1 MADIVGKQ
9 GETITKIEQDS
20 EVSRERAQEGLDQ
33 VKQAA
38 QYQPTCLI
46 S

>member
-1 MADIVGKQ
+1 MADIVEKQ
-9 GETITKIEQDS
+9 GGTITKIEQDS
-20 EVSRERAQEGLDQ
+20 EVSKERAQQGLEE

-38 QYQPTCLI
+38 QYQPTCSI